1 MAANCISRHAPR
13 QPVLCM
19 GAARRARCTPGIEV
33 LTAAHAPRTAHV
45 RPSFC
50 PRRPAAPGVPSRS
63 RAPLRPPVRR
73 LRLAER
79 GGACGGTRKRRL
91 EAVSLATLKES
102 AGPGFSPGTALASP
116 GAASCGGR
124 VPEPGRAGGWVR
136 FWVRRSKVTVSPR
149 AECGCT
155 CGVRE
160 WPMSWG

>member
-1 MAANCISRHAPR
+1 MRPGRS
-13 QPVLCM
+13 
-19 GAARRARCTPGIEV
+19 GAAGPG
-33 LTAAHAPRTAHV
+33 AGGGG
-45 RPSFC
+45 
-50 PRRPAAPGVPSRS
+50 GVPS
-63 RAPLRPPVRR
+63 ARR
-73 LRLAER
+73 
-79 GGACGGTRKRRL
+79 
-91 EAVSLATLKES
+91 
-102 AGPGFSPGTALASP
+102 GPGFSPGTALASP

>member
-45 RPSFC
+45 RPSYC

-102 AGPGFSPGTALASP
+102 AGPGRALPPA
-116 GAASCGGR
+116 R
-124 VPEPGRAGGWVR
+124 LRREPRPPRHEGRAAGGMGR
-136 FWVRRSKVTVSPR
+136 GRSRSRSR
-149 AECGCT
+149 A
-155 CGVRE
+155 
-160 WPMSWG
+160 